1 MKHFS
6 RKAFAVAALA
16 AGALMLAPAAAYAGG
31 PGGGP
36 GFDIDQDTKCVGH
49 ADTQNALVGLQNV
62 DIQALSG
69 LGVLGHGTANQ
80 NDIFS
85 CAPSIF

>member
-16 AGALMLAPAAAYAGG
+16 AGALMLAPAAAQAGG
-31 PGGGP
+31 HPGGV
-36 GFDIDQDTKCVGH
+36 DIDQDTKCVGH

-62 DIQALSG
+62 DVQALSG
-69 LGVLGHGTANQ
+69 LGILGQGTANQ